1 MCASLHSRTK
11 LCLADIAGIC
21 KSCRLCTPTIH
32 IRDELV
38 LEAHLDADEPH
49 ILLRREDEPDAVRVH
64 LNEVRAL
71 ISALGSM
78 AAEMAGVIV
87 GNADTYSD

>member
-1 MCASLHSRTK
+1 MHH
-11 LCLADIAGIC
+11 
-21 KSCRLCTPTIH
+21 TIH

-49 ILLRREDEPDAVRVH
+49 ILLRRECEPGTVRVH
-64 LNEVRAL
+64 LNEVRYL

-78 AAEMAGVIV
+78 AAEKPTAP
-87 GNADTYSD
+87 AW